1 MSEFSIFFD
10 VSQLAA
16 FSAAAIFF
24 ILFFSTFVSEDLACI
39 TAGTLIG
46 QGHIP
51 FSLGLGACFT
61 GIFIGDVLLFLVGR
75 VFGRRISGHPLF
87 SRFVS
92 DKALAKAGDWL
103 ERRGPETVFL
113 SRFIIGLR
121 LPTYLAAG
129 FLKTNLLKFSI
140 YFLIAS
146 AIWTPILIAS
156 TAYAQQFIFKQHWL
170 LGVVLLFIVLR
181 VGFHFV
187 SWENR
192 RLFRGKLA
200 RLRNW
205 EFWPLYVFYAP
216 VVMYILFLAAKFR
229 SLTAFTASNP
239 GIFSSGFVGESKD
252 QIYRGLAASSTTNG
266 HLLKH
271 IVLETDLELE
281 RKLTAIDTFL
291 EKHNLDFPLVL
302 KPDSGERG
310 RGVVIAGNRGCIN
323 SYLENAK
330 GRIIVQEFADGV
342 EASVFYFR
350 YPGTNKG
357 DIFSI
362 TEKKFPA
369 VIGDGIT
376 DLRGL
381 ILRDARAVA
390 LARAYF
396 AQNSEKLD
404 FVPDAGDSV
413 RIINIGTHSM
423 GAIFVDGEWIKSE
436 RLLTK
441 IDEIARGFDG
451 FYFGRF
457 DIRAESFE
465 ALRNGEA
472 FKIVE
477 LNGVSS
483 ESTNIYDPKF
493 SLLEAYRI
501 LFQQWRIA
509 FEIGAENA
517 NRGVRPLGIWEL
529 FRLIRARREFS

>member
-1 MSEFSIFFD
+1 MSELSIFFD
-10 VSQLAA
+10 VSQIAA

-24 ILFFSTFVSEDLACI
+24 ILFFGTFVSEDLACI

-46 QGHIP
+46 QGHIS
-51 FSLGLGACFT
+51 FTLGLSACFS
-61 GIFIGDVLLFLVGR
+61 GIFVGDVLLFLVGR
-75 VFGRRISGHPLF
+75 VFGRRVAGHPLF

-92 DKALAKAGDWL
+92 DKALAKASDWL

-129 FLKTNLLKFSI
+129 FLRTNLLKFSM

-170 LGVVLLFIVLR
+170 FGVVLLFIVLR
-181 VGFHFV
+181 IGFHFS

-192 RLFRGKLA
+192 RMFRGKLT

-216 VVMYILFLAAKFR
+216 VVVYILFLAAKFR
-229 SLTAFTASNP
+229 SFTAFTASNP
-239 GIFSSGFVGESKD
+239 GIFSSGFVGESKH
-252 QIYRGLAASSTTNG
+252 QIYKGLEASTPTNG

-271 IVLETDLELE
+271 AVLDAGRDLEQNIAE
-281 RKLTAIDTFL
+281 IESFL
-291 EKHNLDFPLVL
+291 EEHKLDFPLVL

-310 RGVVIAGNRGCIN
+310 KGVLIARDRSRIS
-323 SYLENAK
+323 SYLGNAR
-330 GRIIVQEFADGV
+330 GRVIVQEFADGV

-350 YPGTNKG
+350 YPRNEKG

-362 TEKKFPA
+362 TEKKFPT
-369 VIGDGIT
+369 VVGDGTT

-381 ILRDARAVA
+381 ILRDSRAVA

-396 AQNSEKLD
+396 GQNSDRLD

-423 GAIFVDGEWIKSE
+423 GAIFVDGDWIKSE
-436 RLLTK
+436 RLLRK

-465 ALRNGEA
+465 ALKNGEA

-493 SLLEAYRI
+493 SLLAAYRI
-501 LFQQWRIA
+501 LFRQWRIA

-517 NRGVRPLGIWEL
+517 NRGARPLRLLEL
-529 FRLIRARREFS
+529 FRLIRARKEFS